1 MVKAME
7 TLYLT
12 TTCPDDA
19 SWRGAPCNS
28 RDPAE
33 QEGGLAGGEE
43 GEDKNARDEEEDEQE
58 GDDHHGGRLW
68 ANMVAC
74 PDEQAKFHTVA
85 KACLSPLDE
94 GKPCY
99 MGPPRSKACIL
110 AASRSFVPDPT
121 TKKGRKKNGGGGSGG
136 GVASTAEDEFALSTL
151 FHIDDD
157 DEE

>member
-1 MVKAME
+1 MVKAMG

-74 PDEQAKFHTVA
+74 PDEQAKFDTV
-85 KACLSPLDE
+85 KASLSPLDE